1 MDFRNSRTLLA
12 LALAAAGLAGCSTAQ
27 NVTQSAIALASP
39 PEPEPLAPPP
49 AVEPAPDPIIER
61 APVEALPLE
70 PPSRSASLGADAVE
84 PRYGAIYGEMR
95 DGAFTVPAVK
105 LSQIDPQFLRKNV
118 AYATKEPPGTVVV
131 DPANH
136 FLYYV
141 EGGGRATR
149 YGVGVGREGF
159 VWTGEATIKN
169 KQEWPDWYPPKEMI
183 ARRPDLQ
190 GKMSK
195 LQSGEGMHGGPGN
208 PLGAR
213 AMYLWQGDKDTLFR
227 IHGTN
232 EPWTIG
238 HSESSG
244 CIRMINQD
252 AIDLY
257 NKAQPGAKVVVL
269 GSRGAQPVEVMSQR
283 PDEKKLSRR

>member
-1 MDFRNSRTLLA
+1 MNSRTQSKLLVVA
-12 LALAAAGLAGCSTAQ
+12 IVAVGLTGCGTTQSSIQ
-27 NVTQSAIALASP
+27 NVVAFAAP
-39 PEPEPLAPPP
+39 PEPAPAAP
-49 AVEPAPDPIIER
+49 AMPPDPVIER
-61 APVEALPLE
+61 APVETLPLE
-70 PPSRSASLGADAVE
+70 PPSRSASAGSDSVA
-84 PRYGAIYGEMR
+84 PKYSAIYGEMR
-95 DGAFTVPAVK
+95 DGEHVVPAVK
-105 LSQIDPQFLRKNV
+105 LTEISPQFLRKNV
-118 AYATKEPPGTVVV
+118 AYSTKEPPGAVVV

-136 FLYYV
+136 FLYFV
-141 EGGGRATR
+141 EDNGRATR

-159 VWTGEATIKN
+159 VWAGEASIKN

-183 ARRPDLQ
+183 ERRSDLKA
-190 GKMSK
+190 KMVK
-195 LQSGEGMHGGPGN
+195 LQSGEGMHGGPSN

-257 NKAQPGAKVVVL
+257 NKIEPGARVLVL
-269 GSRGAQPVEVMSQR
+269 GSRGAQPVEKLSQR
-283 PDEKKLSRR
+283 

>member
-1 MDFRNSRTLLA
+1 MEFRTRRNPSAMAFLVLVLA
-12 LALAAAGLAGCSTAQ
+12 LAGCSAPRSA
-27 NVTQSAIALASP
+27 VQSPVALASP
-39 PEPEPLAPPP
+39 PEPASPPP
-49 AVEPAPDPIIER
+49 PVVEPDAGPALER
-61 APVEALPLE
+61 APIETPPLE
-70 PPSRSASLGADAVE
+70 PRSKNAALSAEPSELKHSVA
-84 PRYGAIYGEMR
+84 YGEMR
-95 DGAFTVPAVK
+95 DSEHVVPAVK
-105 LSQIDPQFLRKNV
+105 LSQISPQFLRKNV
-118 AYATKEPPGTVVV
+118 AYGAKEPPGTIVV

-136 FLYYV
+136 FLYFV
-141 EGGGRATR
+141 EGDGRATR

-159 VWTGEATIKN
+159 VWAGEATIKN

-183 ARRPDLQ
+183 ERRPDLKA
-190 GKMSK
+190 KMVK
-195 LQSGEGMHGGPGN
+195 LQSGEGMRGGPGN

-257 NKAQPGAKVVVL
+257 NKAQPGARVVVL
-269 GSRGAQPVEVMSQR
+269 GSRGAQPAE
-283 PDEKKLSRR
+283 KLSRR